1 MRMNSEDG
9 RGERGGGYGGRW
21 EVWSKEETKRRES
34 RDGER
39 ERKGAERGLTLA

>member
-9 RGERGGGYGGRW
+9 RGKRGGGYEGRRGCGA
-21 EVWSKEETKRRES
+21 KGKPR
-34 RDGER
+34 GEKVEMGR